1 MTGDVP
7 LLRALRM
14 VEDLIRERMAGLHR
28 QAQNTQ
34 EPRARRQIHTRADE
48 LGLLIREIQKARGER
63 DD

>member
-1 MTGDVP
+1 MSGDVP

-14 VEDLIRERMAGLHR
+14 VEDLIRARMAGLHQ

-34 EPRARRQIHTRADE
+34 EPKARRAIHTRADE
-48 LGLLIREIQKARGER
+48 LGMLVREIQKARGER